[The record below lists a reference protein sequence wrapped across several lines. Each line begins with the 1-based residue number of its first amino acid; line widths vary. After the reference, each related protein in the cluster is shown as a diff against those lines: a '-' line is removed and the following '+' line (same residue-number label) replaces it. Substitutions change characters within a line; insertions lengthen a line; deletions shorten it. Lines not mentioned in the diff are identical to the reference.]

1 MKRVPATI
9 NHPPGPVGRV
19 DPCKENPSAAGRML
33 AVLEAFGP
41 AHSSLTLS
49 EISRRSGL
57 SLTTTHRLVGELREW
72 GALERAPDGR
82 YGIGLRLLELG
93 ALAPHGLQ
101 LRELALPY
109 LDDLHQATRAN
120 VLLAVRDGTDV
131 VYVESLRARGAI
143 RLLSRLGGRWPL
155 HATGT
160 GLVLLAF
167 APPEVQEEV
176 LRRPLRAFTTDTV
189 TDPQRMRRILAGVRR
204 SGVVLAEN
212 QPAPDAPPLA
222 VAVPLRG
229 KGDD

>member
-9 NHPPGPVGRV
+9 GHLPGPAGRA

-41 AHSSLTLS
+41 QHSSLTLS

-57 SLTTTHRLVGELREW
+57 SLTTTHRLVGELRDW

-82 YGIGLRLLELG
+82 FGIGLRLLELG

-109 LDDLHQATRAN
+109 LDDLHHATRAN

-131 VYVESLRARGAI
+131 VYVEALRARGAI

-160 GLVLLAF
+160 GRVLLAF

-176 LRRPLRAFTTDTV
+176 LGSPLHAFTADTV
-189 TDPQRMRRILAGVRR
+189 IDPARLRRILAAVRR
-204 SGVVLAEN
+204 TGVAGGGE
-212 QPAPDAPPLA
+212 QPAPPPPA
-222 VAVPLRG
+222 
-229 KGDD
+229 